1 MAEWGLRAEKRKV
14 VKEGTIFFSCAE
26 KREEKAKKL
35 CVISKTLRLEE

>member
-14 VKEGTIFFSCAE
+14 E
-26 KREEKAKKL
+26 KREDKAKKL